1 MNSLINKYNVAGPRY
16 TSYPTVPFWDN
27 QSYSEVAWIDSLTT
41 SFKETNR
48 KDGISLYIHLPYC
61 ESMCTFC
68 GCNKRI
74 TKNHDVEKPYIQ
86 AVLKEW
92 ELYVNKF
99 EDKPI
104 IAEIHLG
111 GGTPSFFQP
120 AMLALL
126 INGILKNATLAP
138 KFELGFE
145 GHPNNTS
152 FQHLQILYDL
162 GFRRVSFG
170 VQDYDPSVQKAIH
183 RFQPFENVKNVTEWS
198 RTIGYESV
206 SHDLVF
212 GLPFQNIDTIKDTI
226 DKTLQLS
233 PDRLAF
239 YSYAHVPWIK
249 GNGQRGFNEQDLP
262 SPDLKRSLYE
272 TGREIFEDNNYVE
285 IGMDHFALK
294 HDSLHKAMQ
303 SGTLN
308 RNFMGY
314 TTTQSKVLLGLG
326 VSSISDSWTGFSQNV
341 KEIDSYLNALKN
353 NQLPLLKG
361 HIATQEDVR
370 VRKQIL
376 EIMCQFATTWNDE
389 DFTLDEQIVLK
400 NNLSEFERDG
410 ILSFDSN
417 SLSVHEKG
425 KPFVRNI
432 CMAFDKRMLREKTTT
447 KLFSQ
452 VI

>member
-1 MNSLINKYNVAGPRY
+1 
-16 TSYPTVPFWDN
+16 
-27 QSYSEVAWIDSLTT
+27 
-41 SFKETNR
+41 
-48 KDGISLYIHLPYC
+48 
-61 ESMCTFC
+61 
-68 GCNKRI
+68 
-74 TKNHDVEKPYIQ
+74 
-86 AVLKEW
+86 
-92 ELYVNKF
+92 
-99 EDKPI
+99 
-104 IAEIHLG
+104 
-111 GGTPSFFQP
+111 
-120 AMLALL
+120 
-126 INGILKNATLAP
+126 
-138 KFELGFE
+138 
-145 GHPNNTS
+145 
-152 FQHLQILYDL
+152 
-162 GFRRVSFG
+162 
-170 VQDYDPSVQKAIH
+170 
-183 RFQPFENVKNVTEWS
+183 
-198 RTIGYESV
+198 
-206 SHDLVF
+206 
-212 GLPFQNIDTIKDTI
+212 
-226 DKTLQLS
+226 
-233 PDRLAF
+233 
-239 YSYAHVPWIK
+239 
-249 GNGQRGFNEQDLP
+249 
-262 SPDLKRSLYE
+262 
-272 TGREIFEDNNYVE
+272 
-285 IGMDHFALK
+285 MDHFALK
-294 HDSLHKAMQ
+294 HDSLYKAMQ